1 MSDQQTQTLPAEQAP
16 PVRELRVGVSE
27 LQEWMQQ
34 EPEPRV
40 IDVREPSEFGSAHIP
55 GSYNVPLGLLK
66 EHRHE
71 LREHL
76 DQQVV
81 LVCRSGARATEAAH
95 ALAGSGLSH
104 LHVLDGGMVAWEQA
118 NAPTG
123 KTSAKWALE
132 RQVRL
137 VAGGIVAAGILGSLV
152 RPELKW
158 MSGAIG
164 AGLVGAA
171 VTDSCMMAKALQ
183 KLPYNQEDK
192 ELSTVLRE
200 LSSS

>member
-1 MSDQQTQTLPAEQAP
+1 MSNLSTQNVPTDPAPA
-16 PVRELRVGVSE
+16 VHELRVGVGE
-27 LQEWMQQ
+27 LQAWMRT
-34 EPEPRV
+34 EAEPRV
-40 IDVREPSEFGSAHIP
+40 IDVREPAEFGPAHIP
-55 GSYNVPLGLLK
+55 GSYNVPLRMLT

-81 LVCRSGARATEAAH
+81 LVCRSGARATEAAR

-123 KTSAKWALE
+123 KSSDKWALE

-137 VAGGIVAAGILGSLV
+137 VAGGLVAAGVLGSLA

-158 MSGAIG
+158 LSAAVG

-171 VTDSCMMAKALQ
+171 VTDSCLMAKGLS

-192 ELSTVLRE
+192 ELSAVMRE
-200 LSSS
+200 LSS